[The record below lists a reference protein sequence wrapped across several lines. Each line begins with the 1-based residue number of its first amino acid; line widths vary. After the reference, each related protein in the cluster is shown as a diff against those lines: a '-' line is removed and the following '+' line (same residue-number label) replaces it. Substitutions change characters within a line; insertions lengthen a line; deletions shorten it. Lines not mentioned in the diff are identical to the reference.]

1 MKEPMQQQQQ
11 LCNVKMPDPA
21 ASASTI
27 NGRTIYLLKKNVK
40 NIENKEG
47 PNCGRL
53 FVICSYECAL
63 RDLLLLT
70 FEGTKISNKTCK
82 IDKKTTSVMGHQQRE
97 DRESCVTDSQCR
109 RSS

>member
-1 MKEPMQQQQQ
+1 MMKEPMQQ

-27 NGRTIYLLKKNVK
+27 NGRTIYLLQKNVN
-40 NIENKEG
+40 NIENKER

-82 IDKKTTSVMGHQQRE
+82 ID
-97 DRESCVTDSQCR
+97 
-109 RSS
+109 